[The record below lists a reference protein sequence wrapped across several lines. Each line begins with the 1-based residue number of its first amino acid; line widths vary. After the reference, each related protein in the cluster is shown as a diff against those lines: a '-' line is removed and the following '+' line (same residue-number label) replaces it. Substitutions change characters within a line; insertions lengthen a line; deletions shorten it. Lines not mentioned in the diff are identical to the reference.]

1 VTYSAD
7 LAALTAVLEAAGLR
21 VATRSGD
28 ITPPVV
34 LIEAVGTTTDEGG
47 TLIDSHAGV
56 WYVYFIPI
64 RGVSNL
70 AADCDALDA
79 IYTAIAPITVG
90 PTTSVWSSVTVNNDT
105 WPARRFDIPLAGIAA
120 PALTL
125 KGT

>member
-1 VTYSAD
+1 VSYTAD
-7 LAALTAVLEAAGLR
+7 KAALIAVLEAAGLR
-21 VATRSGD
+21 VATRAGD

-34 LIEAVGTTTDEGG
+34 LIETVGTTTDQGG
-47 TLIDSHAGV
+47 VLENSQAGV
-56 WYVYFIPI
+56 WYVYWIPI

-70 AADCDALDA
+70 DADCDALDTIYPA
-79 IYTAIAPITVG
+79 IRPLTVAA
-90 PTTSVWSSVTVNNDT
+90 TTSVWSSVTVANDT